1 MAETRK
7 KYTREFKIEAVRLF
21 ENGNKIGRE
30 IEQDLGIGKGVIYRW
45 KRELS
50 EENIRAF
57 PGQGN
62 PRDEE
67 LYVLRKELAVV
78 KEERD
83 ILRKATMRKVKRSA
97 ALSP

>member
-1 MAETRK
+1 MADGRR

-21 ENGNKIGRE
+21 ENGDKSGRE

-50 EENIRAF
+50 EENIRSF
-57 PGQGN
+57 PGHGN

-67 LYVLRKELAVV
+67 LYRLRKELAVV

-83 ILRKATMRKVKRSA
+83 ILRKAVAIFSKPKK
-97 ALSP
+97 

>member
-57 PGQGN
+57 PGHGN

-67 LYVLRKELAVV
+67 LSRLRKENTILRD
-78 KEERD
+78 ERD
-83 ILRKATMRKVKRSA
+83 ILR
-97 ALSP
+97 